1 MGYCNYDELII
12 GVYMKNYLEK
22 CFNIIKILL
31 VVFTIMNCL
40 FNHSYAA
47 IELDRALENLGD
59 RIEFES
65 EVDMMTIF
73 ISFILIIVFIILII
87 TLLIFHKKIPSTPLY
102 IIIASL
108 VIGISVIATLFGKE
122 LLNFCQ
128 ALIDIQMS
136 IVNDKMMNF

>member
-1 MGYCNYDELII
+1 
-12 GVYMKNYLEK
+12 MKKYLEK

-31 VVFTIMNCL
+31 IVFTVMNCL

-47 IELDRALENLGD
+47 ISLERALDNLSD

-65 EVDMMTIF
+65 EVDIMTVF
-73 ISFILIIVFIILII
+73 ISFILIIVFTILII

-108 VIGISVIATLFGKE
+108 VIGISFIATLFGE
-122 LLNFCQ
+122 EILSFCQ
-128 ALIDIQMS
+128 ALNDIQMS
-136 IVNDKMMNF
+136 IVNDKLMNY